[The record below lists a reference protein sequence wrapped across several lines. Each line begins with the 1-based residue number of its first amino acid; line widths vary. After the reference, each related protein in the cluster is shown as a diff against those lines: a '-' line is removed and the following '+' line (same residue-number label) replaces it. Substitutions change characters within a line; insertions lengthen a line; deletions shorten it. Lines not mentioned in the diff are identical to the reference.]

1 MDIKL
6 KKNHKLQVVKAHRYT
21 KFQAFNKQVRCDS
34 VFRQQRLVI
43 VTVKTATDA
52 TGAAVQLRLYHFFP
66 ILNTK
71 KYI

>member
-21 KFQAFNKQVRCDS
+21 KFQAFNKQVGCDS

-52 TGAAVQLRLYHFFP
+52 TGAAV
-66 ILNTK
+66 
-71 KYI
+71 